1 MKVVNNKVFFW
12 SGVFSNWH
20 PCTFTYKNITFNC
33 SEQALMYEKA
43 MLFNDVNIAN
53 QILNAKLPKEQKNL
67 GRKVNNYD
75 DKIWSPQRE
84 QIMVDILYC
93 KFSQNEKLKNK
104 MLQYKD
110 YNFVEASPYDII
122 WGIGLHEDDNLI
134 LNENNWR
141 GQNLLGKCLDKV
153 CKMLSNEQ

>member
-1 MKVVNNKVFFW
+1 MRVVNNKVFFW

-20 PCTFTYKNITFNC
+20 PCIFTYKNITFNC

-75 DKIWSPQRE
+75 DKIWSAQRE